1 MSVSSYQNTVAS
13 LQKDIGDLRSK
24 IADEGQRVARINGDV
39 ASLMRSMDS
48 ASSISSV
55 TSYLKQIESKQ
66 SDGARI
72 AKNTADLEKRMG
84 DKQRDLGRAQEN
96 LARAQE
102 QEHRQQQQEAAK
114 RDSETKRRTEEQ
126 LKRSREVTREYQQ
139 QSALQSHMRREA
151 LRDLNRLPE
160 KIKVLFCA
168 ADPKNA
174 NRLALDEE
182 VRAITA
188 QIRASKHRESVDLIS
203 IWAVRS
209 SDLLQALNEHEP
221 HIIHFSGHG
230 SKQDHIIFLDPEGN
244 AKFVS
249 KTAIVQMLASA
260 AANLRLVVFNT
271 CFSFNQAEEITEH
284 VEAAIGMSDSIKDGA
299 ARDFSAQFYSGI
311 GFGRSVQQAFDQARA
326 LLLAENTDQA
336 QIPILFT
343 KADVEAKDIILVK
356 P

>member
-1 MSVSSYQNTVAS
+1 MSVSSYQSTVAS
-13 LQKDIGDLRSK
+13 LQKDIGDLRSR
-24 IADEGQRVARINGDV
+24 IADENQRIARVNGDI

-48 ASSISSV
+48 ASSINSK
-55 TSYLKQIESKQ
+55 TSYLNQIQSKQ

-72 AKNTADLEKRMG
+72 EKNVADLERRMG

-96 LARAQE
+96 LASAQK
-102 QEHRQQQQEAAK
+102 QEHRQQQQEADK

-126 LKRSREVTREYQQ
+126 LRRSREQTREYQHQ
-139 QSALQSHMRREA
+139 AALQSHMRREA

-168 ADPKNA
+168 ADPKNED
-174 NRLALDEE
+174 RLALDEE
-182 VRAITA
+182 VRVITA
-188 QIRASKHRESVDLIS
+188 QIRASKHRDSVDLIS

-221 HIIHFSGHG
+221 HVVHFSGHG
-230 SKQDHIIFLDPEGN
+230 SDQDDIIFLDSEGN
-244 AKFVS
+244 SKFVS

-284 VEAAIGMSDSIKDGA
+284 VEAAIGMSDSIGDEA
-299 ARDFSAQFYSGI
+299 ARNFSAQFYSAI
-311 GFGRSVQQAFDQARA
+311 GFGLSVQQAFDQAKA
-326 LLLAENTDQA
+326 LLLAENSKHAD
-336 QIPILFT
+336 IPTLFT
-343 KADVEAKDIILVK
+343 KADADAKNIVLVK